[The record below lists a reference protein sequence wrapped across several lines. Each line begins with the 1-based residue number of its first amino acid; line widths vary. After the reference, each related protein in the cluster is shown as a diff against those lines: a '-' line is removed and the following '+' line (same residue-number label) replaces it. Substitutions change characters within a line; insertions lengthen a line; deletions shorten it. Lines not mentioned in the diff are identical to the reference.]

1 MLFVSSKK
9 LFSFSRYSN
18 FCDFF
23 YGKDLQKKIISQT
36 IGPSTKVAKWSRIY
50 EKELFFQDG
59 TCSQGPAGAISQIW
73 TYYISFFFPN
83 FTKSKKILRTIGL
96 KPMEK
101 ELPIILI
108 YLVNWANIRHWPIF
122 LNITK
127 QDMFQKTVIYGNI
140 YSKLNVSYILN
151 SYNYDLI

>member
-1 MLFVSSKK
+1 MKKNFFSGWDLFTGSCWGH
-9 LFSFSRYSN
+9 FSNMDILY
-18 FCDFF
+18 
-23 YGKDLQKKIISQT
+23 II
-36 IGPSTKVAKWSRIY
+36 
-50 EKELFFQDG
+50 
-59 TCSQGPAGAISQIW
+59 
-73 TYYISFFFPN
+73 FFPN
-83 FTKSKKILRTIGL
+83 FTKSKIILRTIGL